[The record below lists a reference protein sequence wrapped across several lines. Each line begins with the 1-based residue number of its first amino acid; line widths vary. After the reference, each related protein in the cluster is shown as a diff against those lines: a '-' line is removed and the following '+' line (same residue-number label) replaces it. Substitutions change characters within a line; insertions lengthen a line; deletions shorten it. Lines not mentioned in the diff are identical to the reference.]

1 MSILLPDLSLDVLLV
16 YSYLCTRPKDLR
28 THLNS
33 LNVINFLHVLRLLHY
48 VCKALAGLRVHTH
61 FTDQIAY
68 VCLDQMQSHK
78 YLDATK

>member
-48 VCKALAGLRVHTH
+48 ACKALAGL
-61 FTDQIAY
+61 
-68 VCLDQMQSHK
+68 
-78 YLDATK
+78 